1 MLTRASNEGYPKVP
15 EDFTITEKD
24 FTFKTLFAIKT
35 LGQWTVG
42 EIRVFCPMGVLGVFI
57 QSKYSP
63 NVQCCN
69 V

>member
-1 MLTRASNEGYPKVP
+1 MPKYQKVP

-57 QSKYSP
+57 
-63 NVQCCN
+63 
-69 V
+69 